1 MTALSCAV
9 GKAVLELIDK
19 ENLQENYLNMG
30 LLVGKGGY
38 YGNTLRIKPPM
49 CIHDKDVDFMLDVLE
64 AAIEKVMK

>member
-1 MTALSCAV
+1 MMVKDRQTKEPATQECADIFEAT
-9 GKAVLELIDK
+9 KD
-19 ENLQENYLNMG
+19 MG

-49 CIHDKDVDFMLDVLE
+49 CIHEKDVDFMLDVLD